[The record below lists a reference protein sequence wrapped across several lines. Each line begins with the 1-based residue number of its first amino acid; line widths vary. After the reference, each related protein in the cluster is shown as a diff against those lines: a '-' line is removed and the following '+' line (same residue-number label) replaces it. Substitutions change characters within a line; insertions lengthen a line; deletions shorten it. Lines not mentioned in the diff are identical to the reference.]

1 MKNTLYDINFTN
13 GYCYRD
19 RRQSTYTSRMRE
31 KRRKAGIEWDRHWRQ
46 SRCSCWTPDSWW
58 WCRSS
63 PIFWVRLKAISDDV
77 YTQSLQQMSNTNL
90 QIIAVLVVWRKRT
103 SFIFELNEQLI
114 GELTARLGHN
124 ACGAICLPNF
134 STIEVIVA
142 FDAAAL
148 EACLQLIPHETHSVS
163 VLSAWS
169 VLFDRCLE
177 ETFRLVFGLRCA
189 KDRKINWI

>member
-1 MKNTLYDINFTN
+1 
-13 GYCYRD
+13 
-19 RRQSTYTSRMRE
+19 MRE
-31 KRRKAGIEWDRHWRQ
+31 KRRKAGIEWDRRWRQ
-46 SRCSCWTPDSWW
+46 WRCSCWTPDSWW
-58 WCRSS
+58 WYRSS
-63 PIFWVRLKAISDDV
+63 PIYGWDSRPSVMMFTHKI
-77 YTQSLQQMSNTNL
+77 YNKCHTNL
-90 QIIAVLVVWRKRT
+90 QIVAVLVVWRKRT

-114 GELTARLGHN
+114 GELTARLGNN

-134 STIEVIVA
+134 STIKVIVA

-189 KDRKINWI
+189 KERKINWI